1 MPAFRKPIAILL
13 LVCALVY
20 WVRLGDGGFH
30 ASEAHRVAPAYEML
44 DSGHWLVPHLFG
56 QPYLRKPPGMPWAIA
71 GMSELLGRTEF
82 AARAVSALAS
92 TLMALLAFAFA
103 ARWFGPRVALAA
115 GLAQALMPVLWESG
129 RAAEIEA
136 LNHLATQAAALCLL
150 DALVFARTRK
160 ARLALALGGG
170 IAIAG
175 AALAKGPASAPVL
188 IAVIAA
194 ACVVGRSLRPLTRI
208 LWVALIPA
216 GAIIGALALAITRAA
231 QQLPLEPVLQSPEAF
246 LFEPGRLLAI
256 AALVPSAFL
265 QCMPVALVLL
275 FPWGPDAKSEVGPDL
290 SHRGFAVARTLA
302 VAWLIAVGVFML
314 AGVSNPRY
322 TLPAAGLLPPLAAYT
337 ALGLGG
343 AFTPRRARIAR
354 ALSLARPWAWPVILI
369 LASTVYIHTV
379 EARRRATSG
388 RETGVA
394 LGAAI
399 ADWAR
404 AEHLDAV
411 FVLADHLIEARPEVL
426 LALRRAATRSGLS
439 DLRVRW
445 VPGLARI
452 RPDHTPD
459 AGEGIPRLLL
469 LREDDGSNEAASLST
484 IWVDRIGPAPGSLH
498 GPWVVHKY
506 RFSVNLADSEKF
518 SDGFRESP

>member
-1 MPAFRKPIAILL
+1 MPAFSKPIAILL
-13 LVCALVY
+13 LVCLLVF

-30 ASEAHRVAPAYEML
+30 ASEAHRVAPAYSML
-44 DSGHWLVPHLFG
+44 DSGDWLVPHLFE

-92 TLMALLAFAFA
+92 TCMALLAFAFA

-150 DALVFARTRK
+150 DAIVFARTRK
-160 ARLALALGGG
+160 ARLALALGAG

-188 IAVIAA
+188 LAVIAA
-194 ACVVGRSLRPLTRI
+194 ACVVGRSLRPLTRV

-216 GAIIGALALAITRAA
+216 GVIIGALALAIARAVE
-231 QQLPLEPVLQSPEAF
+231 QLPLQPVLQSPEAF
-246 LFEPGRLLAI
+246 LFEAGRLLGI
-256 AALVPSAFL
+256 AALIPSALL

-290 SHRGFAVARTLA
+290 SHRAYTIARALP
-302 VAWLIAVGVFML
+302 VAWLIAVGIFML

-322 TLPAAGLLPPLAAYT
+322 TLPAAALLPPLASYV

-354 ALSLARPWAWPVILI
+354 TLSLTRPWVWPVILI
-369 LASTVYIHTV
+369 LVSGVYIHAV

-388 RETGVA
+388 REAGAA
-394 LGAAI
+394 LGREL

-404 AEHLDAV
+404 AEHLDEV
-411 FVLADHLIEARPEVL
+411 VVLADHLIEARPEVL
-426 LALRRAATRSGLS
+426 LALRREATRSGLQN
-439 DLRVRW
+439 LRVRW
-445 VPGLARI
+445 VPGLART
-452 RPDHTPD
+452 RPGDIPD
-459 AGEGIPRLLL
+459 AGEGVPLFLL
-469 LREDDGSNEAASLST
+469 LREDEGSDEAAAFGRLWGERMT
-484 IWVDRIGPAPGSLH
+484 PAPSPLH
-498 GPWVVHKY
+498 GPWRVHKY
-506 RFSVNLADSEKF
+506 RFFANLAGSEKF
-518 SDGFRESP
+518 SDGFGETP

>member
-13 LVCALVY
+13 LVCALVF

-136 LNHLATQAAALCLL
+136 LNHLATQAAALCLI
-150 DALVFARTRK
+150 DALMYARTRK
-160 ARLALALGGG
+160 ARLALALGAG

-188 IAVIAA
+188 LAVIAA

-208 LWVALIPA
+208 VWVALIPA
-216 GAIIGALALAITRAA
+216 GAIIGALALAIARAVE
-231 QQLPLEPVLQSPEAF
+231 QLPLQPVLQSPEAF
-246 LFEPGRLLAI
+246 LFEAGRLLAI
-256 AALVPSAFL
+256 AALIPSAFL

-290 SHRGFAVARTLA
+290 SHRGFTVARTLA

-322 TLPAAGLLPPLAAYT
+322 TLPAAALLPPLVSYV

-354 ALSLARPWAWPVILI
+354 ALSLTRPWAWPVILI
-369 LASTVYIHTV
+369 LASAVYIHMV
-379 EARRRATSG
+379 EAQRRATSG
-388 RETGVA
+388 HEAGIA
-394 LGAAI
+394 LGGAI
-399 ADWAR
+399 AEWAR
-404 AEHLDAV
+404 AEHHDEV
-411 FVLADHLIEARPEVL
+411 VVLADHLIEARPEVL
-426 LALRRAATRSGLS
+426 LSLQHGATRSGLHT
-439 DLRVRW
+439 LRVRW
-445 VPGLARI
+445 VPGLGRT
-452 RPDHTPD
+452 RPDHTPE
-459 AGEGIPRLLL
+459 AGEGIPLLLL
-469 LREDDGSNEAASLST
+469 LREDDGSDEASALGRF
-484 IWVDRIGPAPGSLH
+484 WGDRVGPAPGALH

-506 RFSVNLADSEKF
+506 RFFVNLAVSEEF
-518 SDGFRESP
+518 SDQPRVTP